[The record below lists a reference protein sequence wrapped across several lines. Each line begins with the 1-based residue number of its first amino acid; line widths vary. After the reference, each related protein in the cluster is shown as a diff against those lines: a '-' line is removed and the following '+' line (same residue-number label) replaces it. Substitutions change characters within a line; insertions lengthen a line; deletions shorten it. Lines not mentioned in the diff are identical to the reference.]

1 MFKVGNGNICV
12 VNTKKILKSG
22 PDIISGVRAEVLK
35 CILFT
40 ALSLQ
45 FILVSYIGFGV
56 DTELN
61 KALLVASVGYF
72 DAMNVFV
79 YVVLSSMLLTYSA
92 IILFFINDVYYK
104 APLSLFRVK
113 RPWLNGVSTAVRLSL
128 ILTLFALLFLGE
140 LLPISVQVMGL
151 FAVLVI
157 SELAWIA
164 IGLSIRGMYLRRGI
178 MEELKRNAS
187 NDVGECFPE
196 VKNYADINKGNER

>member
-1 MFKVGNGNICV
+1 MFKVGNGNIYV
-12 VNTKKILKSG
+12 VNTKKILKLG

-56 DTELN
+56 DAELN
-61 KALLVASVGYF
+61 KALLVASVGYL

-79 YVVLSSMLLTYSA
+79 YVVLFSMLLTYSA

-104 APLSLFRVK
+104 APLSLFRVR
-113 RPWLNGVSTAVRLSL
+113 RPWLSGASTAVRLSL
-128 ILTLFALLFLGE
+128 IITLFALIFFGE
-140 LLPISVQVMGL
+140 LLPISVQLLGL
-151 FAVLVI
+151 FAVLVM

-164 IGLSIRGMYLRRGI
+164 IGLSIRGMYLRRGV

-187 NDVGECFPE
+187 NDVGEYFPE
-196 VKNYADINKGNER
+196 VVSHVGINKGNGR